1 MAADESE
8 LTSLKDIGEITAKS
22 VVAFFIFLKNQEL
35 IAHLRSFGLNMTS
48 EREAITESMFSGKTI
63 VLTGSLTSL
72 TRNEAKAILER
83 LGANVSGSV
92 SAKTDLVIY
101 GEAAGSK
108 LTKAQQLNVAVMDEA
123 AFMKEVSQYENES

>member
-1 MAADESE
+1 MAADEGE

-22 VVAFFIFLKNQEL
+22 VVAFFQEAKNQEL
-35 IAHLRSFGLNMTS
+35 IVRLRSFGLNMTS
-48 EREAITESMFSGKTI
+48 EHEAITESMFSGKTV

-108 LTKAQQLNVAVMDEA
+108 LTKAKQLNVAVMDEA
-123 AFMKEVSQYENES
+123 AFMKEVGQYEN